1 MSRKPVSPNDP
12 RILRT
17 RLLIRSAFLD
27 LIREKGFDAV
37 SVQDI
42 TDRATL
48 NRATFYLHYQDKHDL
63 MESLIQEV
71 LDELSVL
78 PMPFVPARSQE
89 ADPERLSAFFVGLF
103 QHVAQHADFYRVM
116 VVEESVAPFAQQMQ
130 TYIEQFGLRW
140 FARARSRQFSVPP
153 EVVMSFLSGAY
164 MGMIK
169 LWLKQSMPTSPEE
182 IAAQFMQLA
191 LPGIIEIDQ
200 TDVP

>member
-1 MSRKPVSPNDP
+1 MSKKSVSIIDP

-17 RLLIRSAFLD
+17 RQLIRSAFLD

-37 SVQDI
+37 SIQDI

-48 NRATFYLHYQDKHDL
+48 NRATFYLHYGDKHDL
-63 MESLIQEV
+63 MEALIQEV
-71 LDELSVL
+71 LDKLSSL
-78 PMPFVPARSQE
+78 PMPFIPARPQE
-89 ADPERLSAFFVGLF
+89 PDPERLSAFFISLF

-130 TYIEQFGLRW
+130 SYIEQFGLRW

-153 EVVMSFLSGAY
+153 EVVMSYLSGAY

-169 LWLKQSMPTSPEE
+169 WWLKHDMPSTPEDL
-182 IAAQFMQLA
+182 AAQFMQLA
-191 LPGIIEIDQ
+191 LPGILHIDQ
-200 TDVP
+200 TDE

>member
-89 ADPERLSAFFVGLF
+89 ADPERLSAFFVGF
-103 QHVAQHADFYRVM
+103 SIWYNVRNAV
-116 VVEESVAPFAQQMQ
+116 
-130 TYIEQFGLRW
+130 FGLLLVAIGIPLY
-140 FARARSRQFSVPP
+140 FYFNRQKKETVT
-153 EVVMSFLSGAY
+153 E
-164 MGMIK
+164 
-169 LWLKQSMPTSPEE
+169 
-182 IAAQFMQLA
+182 
-191 LPGIIEIDQ
+191 
-200 TDVP
+200 